1 MGMSDYN
8 FLMEI
13 RLSAEQFQFLNH
25 LSRIAASQ
33 GANLYLVGGAVRELT
48 SGQGSIHDL
57 DFAVDGNLQH
67 ILRHLESRTPSKTP
81 PHPALR
87 HGVELEP
94 LKVERLDF
102 DLHRQ
107 HAEIRLAAGVRASI
121 RLCQVAA
128 AARAGRE
135 PEVKRASIFE
145 DLRGR
150 DFSVNAMAVSLHPNS
165 RGLLLD
171 PTNGAADIERRELRA
186 LHSRSF
192 IEDPSRI
199 FRLLRLGS
207 RLEYKPEQRTQ
218 AWFEL
223 SVEQHAWE
231 NLDAAA
237 RGRELRA
244 VLEEENP
251 GKALKLFADQGLLAG
266 LDGHLTAARIP
277 FDRLEKVRNACRT
290 LPGVDPFLVNFH
302 ELVQKLP
309 GPLQAKLAKTILGDP
324 KMAKAAAALTPDAKK
339 LVRDLASSKAE
350 TPSFVYKL
358 LEKVPQPLLLFV
370 LVNYPQ
376 TKVQNRIKNF
386 VQKYP
391 QTKAGAPRTELLA
404 LGLEPGQK
412 FESVLHQVF
421 LMQLDGKIHSQAQL
435 IATLRQL
442 AGIPEP
448 PPELPTPKAAA
459 KEPSTKAKT
468 RKPGVAKAK
477 PPASRASAP
486 RPAPQGKSAGSAKR
500 VGRGR

>member
-1 MGMSDYN
+1 MSDYN

-33 GANLYLVGGAVRELT
+33 GANLYLVGGAVRDLT
-48 SGQGSIHDL
+48 SGQGSIRDL
-57 DFAVDGNLQH
+57 DFAVDGSLQQV
-67 ILRHLESRTPSKTP
+67 LRHLESRAPSKTP

-102 DLHRQ
+102 DTHGQ
-107 HAEIRLAAGVRASI
+107 HAEVRLAAGVRASI
-121 RLCQVAA
+121 RLCQVTV
-128 AARAGRE
+128 AGKTGHD

-192 IEDPSRI
+192 IEDPCRI
-199 FRLLRLGS
+199 FRLLRLGL
-207 RLEYKPEQRTQ
+207 RLDYKPEQRTQ

-223 SVEQHAWE
+223 SVEQRAWG
-231 NLDAAA
+231 NLDPAA

-244 VLEEENP
+244 ILEEENP
-251 GKALKLFADQGLLAG
+251 GKVLKVFADQGLLAG
-266 LDGHLTAARIP
+266 LDDHLTPARIP

-290 LPGVDPFLVNFH
+290 LPGADPLVVHFF
-302 ELVQKLP
+302 ELVQKVP
-309 GPLQAKLAKTILGDP
+309 GPLQAKLAKSILGDP
-324 KMAKAAAALTPDAKK
+324 KLVKAAATLGSDAKK
-339 LVRDLASSKAE
+339 LVRDLGSSKAQ
-350 TPSFVYKL
+350 TPSYVYQV
-358 LEKVPQPLLLFV
+358 LEKVPQPLLLFT

-376 TKVQNRIKNF
+376 AKVQNRIRNF

-391 QTKAGAPRTELLA
+391 QVKATAPRTELLA

-412 FESVLHQVF
+412 FESVLRQVF
-421 LMQLDGKIHSQAQL
+421 LMQLDGKIHSQTQL
-435 IATLRQL
+435 ITVLRQL
-442 AGIPEP
+442 GGIPEP
-448 PPELPTPKAAA
+448 PPELPASKAAA
-459 KEPSTKAKT
+459 KGPSTRGKA
-468 RKPGVAKAK
+468 RKSVTTKAT
-477 PPASRASAP
+477 PAASQAAAS
-486 RPAPQGKSAGSAKR
+486 RPAPRRKTPSSAKR
-500 VGRGR
+500 AGRGR